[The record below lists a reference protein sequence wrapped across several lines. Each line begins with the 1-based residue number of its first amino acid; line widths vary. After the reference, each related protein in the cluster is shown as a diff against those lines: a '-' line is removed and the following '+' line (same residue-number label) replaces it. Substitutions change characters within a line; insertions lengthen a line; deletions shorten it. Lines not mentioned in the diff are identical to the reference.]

1 MNIEPNQ
8 LELKNKLYNKLIEQ
22 NKSSE
27 SFTNIIE
34 NYNKFI
40 KNI

>member
-8 LELKNKLYNKLIEQ
+8 LELKNKLYNKLMEQ

-27 SFTNIIE
+27 AFANIIE
-34 NYNKFI
+34 NYNFI